1 VLTDFAGALTGLMA
15 VFIAVDLTLTD
26 AGTLTIVTL
35 TQHAATAASAAQQ
48 AAYLAAAHYG
58 LATVPFANTYSWVIS
73 SVAFLLISM
82 AMLKGVFSKR
92 TAYVGIA
99 AAIMGIA
106 AGFYVFHPALATFR
120 APFRPPHRRLV
131 SDGGTKAVPARQGT
145 RRGRGSRSTDRLNRL
160 ERPIDS

>member
-1 VLTDFAGALTGLMA
+1 MITQGPCPRRPSRTQRAPGYSAAIKKDFADPL
-15 VFIAVDLTLTD
+15 
-26 AGTLTIVTL
+26 IVTL

-58 LATVPFANTYSWVIS
+58 LATVPLANTYSWVIS

-99 AAIMGIA
+99 AAIVGIA
-106 AGFYVFHPALATFR
+106 AGFYVFHPALATFGL
-120 APFRPPHRRLV
+120 PFALLTGVWSLMAGRRLYQL
-131 SDGGTKAVPARQGT
+131 GKAQGAGEAAAVPTA
-145 RRGRGSRSTDRLNRL
+145 
-160 ERPIDS
+160 